1 MRSGRRTGLK
11 AVFCVALTAALACS
25 PSDEEIDIRDMQRQ
39 AVQREYGI
47 SSSEMVEMRDG
58 SRVLFFGDSIT
69 LGGVSDE
76 GYVTLV
82 ARALRA
88 LYPDRD
94 IEVMASG
101 VEGDKV
107 TDLLLRLQ
115 DDVLS
120 RQPTH
125 VVIYVG
131 VNDVGSLGP
140 GEAALSRGERTYA
153 AGLEDLVV
161 RIKEAGAWVMLCTPG
176 VIDEDVAV
184 QSRTNRALERYAE
197 AARRVA
203 AEQDTGLC
211 DLRRE
216 FTEHLAIR
224 NAGGERRG
232 ILTVDG
238 LHLNS
243 AGNRLVAGTML
254 RALVTMATPPPVPH
268 SGSGPPPVSP
278 SADDNS

>member
-1 MRSGRRTGLK
+1 M
-11 AVFCVALTAALACS
+11 ALTAALACS

-140 GEAALSRGERTYA
+140 GEAALARGERTYA

-161 RIKEAGAWVMLCTPG
+161 RIKETGAWVMLCTPG

-197 AARRVA
+197 AARQVA